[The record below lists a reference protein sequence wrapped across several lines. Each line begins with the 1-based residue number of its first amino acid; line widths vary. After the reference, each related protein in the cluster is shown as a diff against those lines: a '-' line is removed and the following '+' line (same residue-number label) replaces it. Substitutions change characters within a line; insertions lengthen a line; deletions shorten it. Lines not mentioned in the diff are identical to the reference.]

1 MDAINQNQILQNLE
15 IDQLNDM
22 QIAASKAIA
31 KEQNVI
37 LLSKTGSGKTLA
49 YLMPILNLLRPNI
62 KTVQTLI
69 LVPSRELAI
78 QIEKVWKKMGTGYK
92 INLCYGGHDY
102 KTEQRNLS
110 HPPALLVGTP
120 GRVADHI
127 SKFNFSLV
135 NIQILVLDEF
145 DKSLELGFQEEMD
158 YIITRLKAVN
168 KRILVSA
175 TKNMN
180 IPEFTGVKNPKM
192 VDFLAENNLETE
204 SDLTLKLIKSP
215 FKDKIDTLFL
225 LLCQLKAESALI
237 FCNFRESVERTQQ
250 LLAEKG
256 LKTAV
261 FHGGM
266 DQEERENAL
275 ILFRNG
281 TLPMLITTDLAAR
294 GLDIPEMKNVIHY
307 QLPLKIA
314 EFTHR
319 NGRTARMNQKGTVF
333 IIMNSEEKIPGF
345 LSPLP
350 DEFILNDFNE
360 LPPPPNFTTIYIS
373 GGKKQ
378 KINKID
384 IVGFF
389 CQKGNIEKS
398 DIGLIE
404 VKDHSAYV
412 AIKKEKA
419 NHLIKS
425 IGEEKLKGKTYKIRI
440 LA

>member
-15 IDQLNDM
+15 ISELNKM
-22 QIAASKAIA
+22 QIAAAKAIA
-31 KEQNVI
+31 KEDNII

-49 YLMPILNLLRPNI
+49 YLLPILHLLRPNI

-110 HPPALLVGTP
+110 HPPAILVGTP

-158 YIITRLKAVN
+158 YIISRLRALN

-180 IPEFTGVKNPKM
+180 LPEFTGVKNPKM
-192 VDFLAENNLETE
+192 VDFLVEKTDEEE
-204 SDLTLKLIKSP
+204 SDLTIKLIKSP
-215 FKDKIDTLFL
+215 FKDKINSLFL

-250 LLAEKG
+250 LLADQG

-281 TLPMLITTDLAAR
+281 TLPILITTDLAAR

-307 QLPLKIA
+307 QLPPKIA

-333 IIMNSEEKIPGF
+333 IILNSEEKIPGY
-345 LSPLP
+345 LA
-350 DEFILNDFNE
+350 E
-360 LPPPPNFTTIYIS
+360 LPEELVLSDFKELPNPPDFSTVYIS

-404 VKDHSAYV
+404 VKDHSAFV
-412 AIKKEKA
+412 AIKKEKVA
-419 NHLIKS
+419 GLLKS
-425 IGEEKLKGKTYKIRI
+425 IGDEKLKGKSYKIKL